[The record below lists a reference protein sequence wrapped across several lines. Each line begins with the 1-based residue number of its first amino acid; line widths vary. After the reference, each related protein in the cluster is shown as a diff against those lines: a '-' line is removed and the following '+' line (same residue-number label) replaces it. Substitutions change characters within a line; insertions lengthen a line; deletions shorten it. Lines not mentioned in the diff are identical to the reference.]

1 MYPFDDDETTG
12 LEVIDATLAGEA
24 VAPEHAEL
32 AELTLILAG
41 QHPVPSPEFTNALD
55 ERVARRFA
63 AQPVPRPAAVK
74 PRGRHRWLYAPG
86 VALAFAAVVALV
98 IVAGG
103 NSNSTSS
110 SSSSAA
116 ASAPQLLSAPTRQ
129 LHPDSS
135 SGRAKSA
142 PNGAP
147 RTNSGAGA
155 GSVSTPS
162 SAGASSAGA
171 SSAGTLSAGTGSAAS
186 SPALTPPTSHR
197 QVVQSAQLALST
209 RPNQVDNVA
218 QQVFN
223 VISAQNGVVNDS
235 QVTATNS
242 SSGYAQFSLS
252 VPSAN
257 LSQTMSALSRLHG
270 ASVVSRTDATQDITQ
285 QVGGAGMRLAE
296 ARALRTS
303 LLKQLANAATT
314 ARGDSLKAQI
324 RDADASIASDEATL
338 RSLHRQVNYSRIS
351 VSINAAMAP
360 GHPVSGGGFTLG
372 KATHDAGR
380 VLVVAAGVALIA
392 LAVLVPLGLVIGL
405 LAWIGYAVR
414 RRRREQALDLV

>member
-41 QHPVPSPEFTNALD
+41 QRPVPSPQFARALD
-55 ERVARRFA
+55 ERVARRFVA
-63 AQPVPRPAAVK
+63 PPAAVK
-74 PRGRHRWLYAPG
+74 PRRRRAWLYAPG
-86 VALAFAAVVALV
+86 AAAAFVAVIALV
-98 IVAGG
+98 IVAGNQSG
-103 NSNSTSS
+103 SSSS

-116 ASAPQLLSAPTRQ
+116 ASAPAV
-129 LHPDSS
+129 HPDVSK
-135 SGRAKSA
+135 R
-142 PNGAP
+142 
-147 RTNSGAGA
+147 AGA
-155 GSVSTPS
+155 APGALTPGSPGATAGSLAGAA
-162 SAGASSAGA
+162 SAGS
-171 SSAGTLSAGTGSAAS
+171 SAAS
-186 SPALTPPTSHR
+186 SGGSSARASSTAATPALTPPASHR

-209 RPNQVDNVA
+209 RPTQVDDVA

-223 VISAQNGVVNDS
+223 VIAAQNGVVNGS
-235 QVTATNS
+235 QVTATNN

-257 LSQTMSALSRLHG
+257 LSPAMSALSRLHG

-303 LLKQLANAATT
+303 LLRQLANATTT
-314 ARGDSLKAQI
+314 AQVDSLKAQI
-324 RDADASIASDEATL
+324 RDADASIASDQATL
-338 RSLHRQVNYSRIS
+338 SSLHRQVAYSRIS
-351 VSINAAMAP
+351 VSINASMAP

-372 KATHDAGR
+372 KAAHDAGR

-392 LAVLVPLGLVIGL
+392 LAVLVPLGLVFGL
-405 LAWIGYAVR
+405 LAWVGFAIR

>member
-41 QHPVPSPEFTNALD
+41 QQPVPSPEFASALD

-63 AQPVPRPAAVK
+63 DQPAPRPAAMK

-86 VALAFAAVVALV
+86 AALAFAAVVALV

-103 NSNSTSS
+103 NSNSSSS
-110 SSSSAA
+110 SSSSAG
-116 ASAPQLLSAPTRQ
+116 ASAPQLLSAPTRR

-142 PNGAP
+142 PNGAL
-147 RTNSGAGA
+147 TNSAAAA

-171 SSAGTLSAGTGSAAS
+171 PSAGTGSAAS
-186 SPALTPPTSHR
+186 SAALTPPTSHR

-223 VISAQNGVVNDS
+223 VISAQNGVVNNS

-303 LLKQLANAATT
+303 LLKQLANATTT
-314 ARGDSLKAQI
+314 ARVDSLKAQI
-324 RDADASIASDEATL
+324 RDADASIATDEATL

-360 GHPVSGGGFTLG
+360 GHPVSGGGFTFG
-372 KATHDAGR
+372 KAAHDAGR

-405 LAWIGYAVR
+405 LAWIGYAIR